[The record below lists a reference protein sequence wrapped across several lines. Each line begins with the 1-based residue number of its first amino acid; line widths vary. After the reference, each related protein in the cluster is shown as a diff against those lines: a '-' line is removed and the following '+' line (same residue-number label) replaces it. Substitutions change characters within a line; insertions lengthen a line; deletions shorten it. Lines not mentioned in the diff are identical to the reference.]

1 VDVEFHDLGLLVV
14 DEEQRFGVKHKEKL
28 KQMRMNVDVLTMT
41 ATPIPR
47 TLNLSLSGLRDI
59 SLIETPPKDR
69 LAIHTVVTPFNRNLI
84 TSGIKTELA
93 RSGQVYFIHNR
104 ISDIDS
110 IAQMIERWVPE
121 AKVGSLWKKR

>member
-1 VDVEFHDLGLLVV
+1 
-14 DEEQRFGVKHKEKL
+14 
-28 KQMRMNVDVLTMT
+28 MT

-69 LAIHTVVTPFNRNLI
+69 LAIHTVVTPFNRKLI
-84 TSGIKTELA
+84 SSAIQKELS

-104 ISDIDS
+104 V
-110 IAQMIERWVPE
+110 QNIETVAHMLEKWVPE
-121 AKVGSLWKKR
+121 AKIVITHGQMSRLGSS